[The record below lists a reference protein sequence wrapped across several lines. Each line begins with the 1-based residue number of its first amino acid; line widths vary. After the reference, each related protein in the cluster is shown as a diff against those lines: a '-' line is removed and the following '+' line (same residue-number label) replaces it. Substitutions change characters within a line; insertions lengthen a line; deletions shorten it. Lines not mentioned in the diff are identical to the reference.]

1 MMTKNNILFHDWLS
15 EYLKIYLITKRHYS
29 EKTLKA
35 YKQAFNQIRIY
46 FDTTLNIKFV
56 NMNFDN
62 FNKDNIYSF
71 LTYLKNEKG
80 CSINRINLRLSA
92 FKSFLKY
99 CAEEDIELYNY
110 YVKVKSIH
118 RFKGGK
124 NNKLEYLTT
133 DQVKLLLN
141 EPDTK
146 LRIGKR
152 NQFLMI
158 MLYETG
164 IRLDELLNLKL
175 NDIYRFDNRIEI
187 RVLGKGNKVR
197 RIPILEGVV
206 VHLDNYL
213 KQFHDNSKADE
224 YLFYTKHQ
232 NLKTKMCPGT
242 VDAILKKYARQ
253 IHEKTPDFPLNLH
266 AHMLRH
272 SIAMAMYKNG
282 VPMSYIKDFLGHSNI
297 MTTSIYAY
305 ADDEDIRKAL
315 ETVKDNFPSNPNRKE
330 KKWKGKEADL
340 LKYCGLE

>member
-1 MMTKNNILFHDWLS
+1 MTKNNISFHDWLS
-15 EYLKIYLITKRHYS
+15 EYLKIYLIKKRHYS

-71 LTYLKNEKG
+71 LAYLKNEKG
-80 CSINRINLRLSA
+80 CSINTINLRLSA

-187 RVLGKGNKVR
+187 RVLGKGNKVK

-242 VDAILKKYARQ
+242 VDAILKNMRDKFMKKRQ
-253 IHEKTPDFPLNLH
+253 IF
-266 AHMLRH
+266 H
-272 SIAMAMYKNG
+272 STYTHIC
-282 VPMSYIKDFLGHSNI
+282 L
-297 MTTSIYAY
+297 
-305 ADDEDIRKAL
+305 DIQ
-315 ETVKDNFPSNPNRKE
+315 
-330 KKWKGKEADL
+330 
-340 LKYCGLE
+340 